1 MRKGLTFSV
10 DSATGSPA
18 KSSSMSLKSSSMGAG
33 LAAFGLRPR
42 FAPAGFSLS
51 LATGLAVAVM
61 GDLATGLTAAF
72 VEDLVEDLSVALA
85 TTGGAALPAACT
97 AGFLAVTG
105 AALEFVLTGALD
117 GVDFFET
124 GTAITFFAGEDLTTG
139 FNAGLAAVFATGF
152 EAGFTAGFAADFAT
166 VLTGAFA
173 GVLTGVLA
181 LVGLDFPFTL
191 AAGLATG
198 LANGFAG
205 ALATDLT
212 GFLPEATC
220 ALTGFF
226 GS

>member
-139 FNAGLAAVFATGF
+139 FTAGLAAVFATGF
-152 EAGFTAGFAADFAT
+152 EAGFAADFAT

-226 GS
+226 GF

>member
-1 MRKGLTFSV
+1 
-10 DSATGSPA
+10 
-18 KSSSMSLKSSSMGAG
+18 MGAG

-42 FAPAGFSLS
+42 FAPAGFALS

-61 GDLATGLTAAF
+61 GDLAAGLTAAF

-139 FNAGLAAVFATGF
+139 FTAGLAAVFATGF
-152 EAGFTAGFAADFAT
+152 EAGFEAGFAADFAADFAT

-226 GS
+226 GF

>member
-1 MRKGLTFSV
+1 
-10 DSATGSPA
+10 
-18 KSSSMSLKSSSMGAG
+18 MGAG

-139 FNAGLAAVFATGF
+139 FTAGLAAVFATGF
-152 EAGFTAGFAADFAT
+152 EAGFAAGFAADFAT

-226 GS
+226 GF

>member
-97 AGFLAVTG
+97 AGFLAATG

-139 FNAGLAAVFATGF
+139 FTAGLAAVFATGF
-152 EAGFTAGFAADFAT
+152 EAGFAAGFAADFAT

-226 GS
+226 GF

>member
-1 MRKGLTFSV
+1 
-10 DSATGSPA
+10 
-18 KSSSMSLKSSSMGAG
+18 MGAG

-42 FAPAGFSLS
+42 FAPAGFVLS

-152 EAGFTAGFAADFAT
+152 EAGFAAGFAADFAT

-205 ALATDLT
+205 ALPTDLT

-226 GS
+226 GF